1 MKLAASIHRKLPVQ
15 AAIAAVVIVI
25 LVASAKAIDTD
36 LFSLAGNLDQMG
48 VVFSKLASPD
58 WSYLPKVL
66 PAVAETLQMA
76 ITGTILG
83 AAAAIPIAFLATA
96 PMTGSRLLS
105 TIVRGFLNIIRTV
118 PDLLL
123 AALFV
128 AVVGIGL
135 FTGMLAIA
143 VFTFGVVS
151 KLVYEAIDTID
162 QGPVESLTAVGAT
175 RTHVARYAVVPQILP
190 NMISYTLYA
199 FEINVRASTVLGY
212 VGAGGVG
219 VTLQASMGL
228 MRYDRVSVIIISIF
242 VVVLAIDAFSAWA
255 RRRLL

>member
-1 MKLAASIHRKLPVQ
+1 MKLSRTVHRDLPKQSIITALFILALGLSAV
-15 AAIAAVVIVI
+15 AIE
-25 LVASAKAIDTD
+25 TD
-36 LFSLAGNLDQMG
+36 LPALAGNLDQI
-48 VVFSKLASPD
+48 VIVLTKLATPD
-58 WSYLPKVL
+58 WSYLPTVL
-66 PAVAETLQMA
+66 PAIAETIQMA
-76 ITGTILG
+76 VTGTVLG
-83 AAAAIPIAFLATA
+83 TAAAIPVAFLATA
-96 PMTGSRLLS
+96 PMSGNRPLS
-105 TIVRGFLNIIRTV
+105 IIVRGILNVIRTV

-151 KLVYEAIDTID
+151 KLVYEAIDTI
-162 QGPVESLTAVGAT
+162 QPGPVESLTAAGAT
-175 RTHVARYAVVPQILP
+175 RTHIARYAVIPQIMP
-190 NMISYTLYA
+190 NLISYTLYA

-228 MRYDRVSVIIISIF
+228 LRYDRVSVIIISIF

-255 RRRLL
+255 RRRIL